1 MALVSFRH
9 GLVFV
14 KTAKTAGTSIETDLS
29 QRLEDA
35 AIVTPIL
42 PPEPGHVA
50 RNYLGP
56 DGVPLFRNHMP
67 ATQIR
72 AQIGA
77 ERFDAMTRIC
87 VEREP
92 VEKCISHFHMLRNSS
107 LHNADGSYRK
117 SWAEYVEDGK
127 FPDSVAVYTERRGAA
142 RVSLMTHI
150 LRYDRLAQDLPPLL
164 DALGIPGFVLRARA
178 KAEYSRNRLVLP
190 ADVTAQ
196 QRARIYDAFAD
207 TLQVCGFDWNSGA
220 PGA

>member
-29 QRLEDA
+29 QRLEEA

-56 DGVPLFRNHMP
+56 DGTPAFQNHMP

-72 AQIGA
+72 ALIGA
-77 ERFDAMTRIC
+77 DRFDSMTRIC

-92 VEKCISHFHMLRNSS
+92 VEKCISQFHLLRNSP
-107 LHNADGSYRK
+107 LHNPDGSYRK
-117 SWAEYVEDGK
+117 SWDAYVEDGK
-127 FPDSVAVYTERRGAA
+127 FPNSVAAYTEICDGV

-164 DALGIPGFVLRARA
+164 DKLGIPDFVLRSRA
-178 KAEYSRNRLVLP
+178 KADYSRNVLVTP
-190 ADVTAQ
+190 ADVSPA
-196 QRARIYDAFAD
+196 QRARIYNAFRD
-207 TLQVCGFDWNSGA
+207 SLRVCGFDWQA
-220 PGA
+220 